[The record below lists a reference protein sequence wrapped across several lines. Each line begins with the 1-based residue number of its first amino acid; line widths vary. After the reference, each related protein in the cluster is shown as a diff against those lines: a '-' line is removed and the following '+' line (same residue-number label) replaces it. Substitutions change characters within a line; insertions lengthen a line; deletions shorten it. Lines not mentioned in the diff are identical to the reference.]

1 MRILETF
8 LLILYIK
15 NMINILWWM
24 EDILLTLIGLLA
36 TAFSVASTFPQII
49 KALKTKD
56 TEDVSIRFLV
66 VLIIGLFLWA
76 IYVVGRADFVII
88 IGNSIGV
95 SLNICMLGLKFK
107 YSRRPL
113 EEG

>member
-1 MRILETF
+1 
-8 LLILYIK
+8 
-15 NMINILWWM
+15 MI
-24 EDILLTLIGLLA
+24 DILLTFIGLLA
-36 TAFSVASTFPQII
+36 TAFSVASTLPQIR

-76 IYVVGRADFVII
+76 IYGLGRADSVII

-95 SLNICMLGLKFK
+95 SLNIYMLGLKIK
-107 YSRRPL
+107 YSRKPL